1 MGPPQKSPVLLE
13 KKKKSALPHA
23 LMQLSRS
30 TFCLLPPG
38 FGPTS
43 TPQKAIRVD
52 TPPLKEDTAD
62 GKPRGLFFDVSG
74 PSDAGLNDS
83 GAGGSESTSTRAS
96 KKETHK
102 NEAQGLSEPKRR
114 REWWDPYPK
123 TLAAATTTAAS
134 RRDLIRK
141 AAAFEFDVPE
151 HLPNSPM
158 CPANPKHKS
167 GGKGVC
173 VYHGRRKSS
182 YRERGSAGNSL
193 RHSPRNSP
201 GTQVQKRR
209 SSGGSSPS
217 VVVIR
222 PVRSGGHSDGVG
234 DKGESQDGLFV
245 STGAD
250 DRELL

>member
-1 MGPPQKSPVLLE
+1 MGPPQKSLVLPKR
-13 KKKKSALPHA
+13 KKLALPHA

-30 TFCLLPPG
+30 TFCVRARSRTDRLAANECSCSPQDLGQRVSRRCKWYPRFETGSPADA
-38 FGPTS
+38 S
-43 TPQKAIRVD
+43 QKAIRVD

-74 PSDAGLNDS
+74 PSDAGPSDS
-83 GAGGSESTSTRAS
+83 GAGGSESASTRAS

-102 NEAQGLSEPKRR
+102 NEAQALSEPKRR

-173 VYHGRRKSS
+173 VVRLS
-182 YRERGSAGNSL
+182 
-193 RHSPRNSP
+193 
-201 GTQVQKRR
+201 T
-209 SSGGSSPS
+209 S
-217 VVVIR
+217 V
-222 PVRSGGHSDGVG
+222 
-234 DKGESQDGLFV
+234 
-245 STGAD
+245 
-250 DRELL
+250 

>member
-1 MGPPQKSPVLLE
+1 
-13 KKKKSALPHA
+13 
-23 LMQLSRS
+23 MQLSRS
-30 TFCLLPPG
+30 AFCVCALSRTDDSAANECSCSPEDLGQRVSRRCKWYPRFEAGPPAD
-38 FGPTS
+38 T
-43 TPQKAIRVD
+43 TQKAIRVD

-74 PSDAGLNDS
+74 PSDAGPNDS

-102 NEAQGLSEPKRR
+102 TEAQGLLSETKRR
-114 REWWDPYPK
+114 REWWDPSPK

-173 VYHGRRKSS
+173 VV
-182 YRERGSAGNSL
+182 GSPTSVCCFRL
-193 RHSPRNSP
+193 R
-201 GTQVQKRR
+201 
-209 SSGGSSPS
+209 
-217 VVVIR
+217 
-222 PVRSGGHSDGVG
+222 
-234 DKGESQDGLFV
+234 
-245 STGAD
+245 
-250 DRELL
+250 